1 MLVRCLPLMQ
11 EMGFNPFWVRSKSLR
26 EVLPV
31 PLRNPLLSQ
40 ILRVDPKQDM
50 SHVIVSAAN

>member
-1 MLVRCLPLMQ
+1 MLVRCSPHMQ

-26 EVLPV
+26 EVIPV
-31 PLRNPLLSQ
+31 PLRNPMLRR